1 MNEHATR
8 CYKYLPISTTSL
20 HHVISSY
27 LHHCPHGSLCF
38 FFPFRGAPAGKGA
51 NTATPQIHHENLI
64 PGFHVA
70 SEMGLN
76 LQSYH
81 WTIAIASIDFNRSY
95 TSHTLQVPNYRSY
108 LIILG
113 NYMYVVSC
121 LSWFM
126 PKFTM
131 EPKVWFFSQREKHRK
146 IWGGFSS
153 HLPKKPRSAI
163 EKSKRL
169 RYLILPSGKATY
181 ASNVL
186 PLEPK
191 KFV

>member
-1 MNEHATR
+1 MDL
-8 CYKYLPISTTSL
+8 Y
-20 HHVISSY
+20 
-27 LHHCPHGSLCF
+27 G
-38 FFPFRGAPAGKGA
+38 FFPCAPAGKGA

-131 EPKVWFFSQREKHRK
+131 EPKVCFFHRGK
-146 IWGGFSS
+146 NIVKFGGDF
-153 HLPKKPRSAI
+153 PAICQKKPRSAI